1 MKHIKK
7 RYKKPVRFQ
16 TIAIAVGAILSI
28 ALMVYQAFMSTAP
41 AKSDISYTQFQEFLN
56 NGKILSAN
64 IIESEDS
71 FTVETSSGEMYNV
84 INPDYDEF
92 RKDLLENGVNL
103 NIRERT
109 ADEAVLQVVASV
121 PMLLLTFII
130 IWFICK
136 SVGGQTLTLFKVLK
150 PEDIV
155 TFDDVAGMSETKA
168 EVEFAVSQIKNREKL
183 KELGARPC
191 KGIILEGPPGTG
203 KTLLAKAIAGE
214 AGVPFISTSGADFVE
229 MFVGLGAAR
238 VRALWD
244 LALTNA
250 PCVVFIDEIDAVG
263 RRRTGAKDSASQE
276 GNQTLNAL
284 LQRMDGL
291 GVGTGIFV
299 VAATNR
305 IEDLD
310 PALLRPGRFDK
321 HLYVGPP
328 KSKKDRDE
336 VIRIHMRNK
345 KFGDKFDFDKASR
358 LMFGLSGAEIE
369 QTLNESV
376 MISIQDNRDGIIE
389 TSDIDTAVMK
399 LHASG
404 VAISHSSE
412 SDRTIAAVHEAGHAI
427 MTLLLGRKVEKVSII
442 PYSSGIGGMTLENS
456 DDSENKQFKTKEELL
471 QDIKILLAGR
481 EAERIILGDIS
492 IGCSND
498 IEKASILAFN
508 IVNSFAMS
516 DDNLVNVM
524 ALSKVGIN
532 FIDTNSIISKVNEIL
547 KECQIDTES
556 ILKEYK
562 YSIDKL
568 SNMLVLEETI
578 IGVDSS
584 ILNIDK

>member
-376 MISIQDNRDGIIE
+376 MISIQDNRDGVIE

-412 SDRTIAAVHEAGHAI
+412 SDRKIAAVHEAGHAI
-427 MTLLLGRKVEKVSII
+427 MTMLLGRKVEKVSII
-442 PYSSGIGGMTLENS
+442 PYSSGIGGMTIENS

-481 EAERIILGDIS
+481 EAERIILGDMS

-556 ILKEYK
+556 LLKEYK